1 MPRGIPAKGKSYYCI
16 GAKGEVMGPFKNLDE
31 LKDQVH
37 DRDVEQNPIV
47 LKEVGRLE
55 IRQRVALSRR

>member
-16 GAKGEVMGPFKNLDE
+16 GQKGEVMGPFKNLDE